1 MEKPE
6 WAKEWGGMVYEMI
19 GDIANVHRDGKGY
32 NENSSTRYPFL
43 RNFDI
48 YEGHSWA
55 SGVANYE
62 YDENGELVDR
72 RVALQVETIRSLR
85 LNLLMPGHH

>member
-1 MEKPE
+1 MKDPQ

-19 GDIANVHRDGKGY
+19 GDIANVNRDGKGY
-32 NENSSTRYPFL
+32 NANSPTKYPFL

-55 SGVANYE
+55 S
-62 YDENGELVDR
+62 
-72 RVALQVETIRSLR
+72 
-85 LNLLMPGHH
+85 M